1 MPLTNAVPTWTLVM
15 PQGSAQLWN
24 FVFTEVASGD
34 PFPISGSTWEY
45 VVRSASGV
53 SAPLVFMLTTTVTIY
68 GVLTVT
74 ETSSLS
80 QVQMDMYPDATSSLA
95 PGAYYHALWMNPGTT
110 GAYSWFLGLLQVEA
124 SPGP

>member
-53 SAPLVFMLTTTVTIY
+53 SIRRHNIGSRTL
-68 GVLTVT
+68 
-74 ETSSLS
+74 
-80 QVQMDMYPDATSSLA
+80 
-95 PGAYYHALWMNPGTT
+95 MNR
-110 GAYSWFLGLLQVEA
+110 AQRRCLDDN
-124 SPGP
+124 